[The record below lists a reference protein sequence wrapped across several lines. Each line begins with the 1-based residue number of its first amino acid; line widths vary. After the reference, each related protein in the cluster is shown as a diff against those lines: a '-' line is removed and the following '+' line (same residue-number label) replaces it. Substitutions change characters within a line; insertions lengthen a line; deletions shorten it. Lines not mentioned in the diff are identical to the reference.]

1 MTDCYNATHISATRT
16 LLVRKVA
23 LAVILVGLASTSR
36 HWPGDTRSLTVSLPW
51 EEKIEEFKSDDTA
64 LTQVYKL
71 WKGWNSAR
79 TGEHLYSEGPPEIR
93 KAQGPRHFP
102 LGMHPVRVHE
112 WLET

>member
-1 MTDCYNATHISATRT
+1 MDSVTIAPRVIHTSEEEHREPSYSRCWRCPMTDCYNAAHTSATRK

-23 LAVILVGLASTSR
+23 LAVILVRLASTSR

-51 EEKIEEFKSDDTA
+51 EEKIEEFRSDDTA

-79 TGEHLYSEGPPEIR
+79 TVEHLY
-93 KAQGPRHFP
+93 
-102 LGMHPVRVHE
+102 
-112 WLET
+112 